1 MEQRGEE
8 VDEDTDTIRVDVCRS
23 SQFPFKDVPSAI
35 EGLRNMTYYGEIP
48 RSRKRMYIPRERQGG
63 STTGR
68 GTQQQAAAYIR
79 DGRPH
84 QKG

>member
-35 EGLRNMTYYGEIP
+35 EGLRNMTFFRRNI
-48 RSRKRMYIPRERQGG
+48 K
-63 STTGR
+63 
-68 GTQQQAAAYIR
+68 
-79 DGRPH
+79 
-84 QKG
+84 K